1 MRRRAGGGAGL
12 YCTDMDWSRQ
22 TVMITGASSGI
33 GRALALE
40 LDRRGARLVLAA
52 RRHEALEAVRAA
64 CTEPSRHHL
73 LTLDLE
79 DAETLPTRAAEAERL
94 AGPIDI
100 LVNNAGISL
109 RGWIHETDFAVDRR
123 IMEVNYFGCIGLTKA
138 LLPGMLARGHGHVVV
153 VSSIVGHIS
162 TPMRS
167 AYAASK
173 HALHGWFDAL
183 RAEVHDQGL
192 RVTLVLPGYVKTDIS
207 LNALRPDGS
216 RFGQMD
222 RNQARGMAAETCAR
236 RMANAIERGRAEVVI
251 SRPYERFGRWLGR
264 HWPALFRIIV
274 RREKPK

>member
-1 MRRRAGGGAGL
+1 
-12 YCTDMDWSRQ
+12 MDWSRQ
-22 TVMITGASSGI
+22 TVLITGASSGI

-52 RRHEALEAVRAA
+52 RRLEALEAVRAA
-64 CTEPSRHHL
+64 CSTPARHHL
-73 LTLDLE
+73 LALDLE
-79 DAETLPTRAAEAERL
+79 DADALPARAAEAERL

-100 LVNNAGISL
+100 LVNNAGLSL
-109 RGWIHETDFAVDRR
+109 RGRIAETDIAVDRR
-123 IMEVNYFGCIGLTKA
+123 IMEVNYFGSIGLTKA
-138 LLPGMLARGHGHVVV
+138 LLPGMLARGRGQVVV

-183 RAEVHDQGL
+183 RAEVHDQGI
-192 RVTLVLPGYVKTDIS
+192 RVTLVLPGYINTDIS
-207 LNALRPDGS
+207 LNALCPDG
-216 RFGQMD
+216 RRHGRMD
-222 RNQARGMAAETCAR
+222 RNQAGGLPAEYCAR
-236 RMANAIERGRAEVVI
+236 RMAEAIARGRAEVIV

-274 RREKPK
+274 RREQPK